1 MRRRNPGFPR
11 AFAQRESLSRDER
24 TGVQLLGRRSNKVV
38 VVTGASAGVGRAA
51 AREFARSGADVAL
64 LSRNGDALDNARA
77 EVESYGRRA
86 LAIPVDVSDADAM
99 ERATFAIESQLGPI
113 DVWVN
118 NAMVTVFSPV
128 ALLQSDEVRRVTE
141 VTYLGTVNGTLSALR
156 RMLPRG
162 RGVIIQVGSALAYRS
177 IPLQAPYCG
186 AKSAIRGFTD
196 SLRTEL
202 LHSGSRIRVTM
213 VQMPALNTP
222 QFDWCRTRLARKPQ
236 PVPPI
241 FEPEVAAR
249 AIVWASRHKRRE
261 VFVGGSTVAA
271 IWGNRIAA
279 PLLDR
284 YLARTAYDAQLAKE
298 PIEPDRPDNLW
309 HTVPGDRGA
318 HGRFRDRSSRTS
330 RELWLTTRRGPLL
343 AAGVGLAL
351 TALIAAALPQR
362 KA

>member
-1 MRRRNPGFPR
+1 
-11 AFAQRESLSRDER
+11 
-24 TGVQLLGRRSNKVV
+24 
-38 VVTGASAGVGRAA
+38 
-51 AREFARSGADVAL
+51 
-64 LSRNGDALDNARA
+64 
-77 EVESYGRRA
+77 
-86 LAIPVDVSDADAM
+86 
-99 ERATFAIESQLGPI
+99 
-113 DVWVN
+113 
-118 NAMVTVFSPV
+118 
-128 ALLQSDEVRRVTE
+128 
-141 VTYLGTVNGTLSALR
+141 LSALR

-162 RGVIIQVGSALAYRS
+162 RGIIIQVGSALAYRS

-249 AIVWASRHKRRE
+249 AIVWASRHRRRE

-271 IWGNRIAA
+271 IWGNRIAP

-284 YLARTAYDAQLAKE
+284 YLARTAYDAQLAEE

-309 HTVPGDRGA
+309 HTVPGDHGA
-318 HGRFRDRSSRTS
+318 SGRFHDRASGTS
-330 RELWLTTRRGPLL
+330 RELWLTTHRGLL
-343 AAGVGLAL
+343 LAACAAGVGLAFKAMAARSRRGHSAP
-351 TALIAAALPQR
+351 ALLQR
-362 KA
+362 KP